1 MGWGWRILDWK
12 PWLLWLAIGIW
23 SQGSHGEDTPLLMGS
38 VAMDVPSAMI
48 SRLTP
53 LTNYLSEK
61 TGKKVVFQV
70 SPNLESAVY
79 DLGAGRT
86 QIAYLTPVAYIEA
99 REKFGVLPLAA
110 PLTHGKDTFRLVIV
124 VRQHSN
130 IHSVKD
136 LKGKKFALGDEKALL
151 QQAVVNGAG
160 IRLTELGAY
169 AFLKHY
175 DTIAKAVLRG
185 DFDAGIL
192 KDTVAEEY
200 SKSGLRV
207 IHVSPPLAAYLFAVN
222 AKVPKETITL
232 LRNALL
238 SLKPDTQEGRAVLTA
253 LDEGY
258 DGFAESTDEKYD
270 PIRKL
275 IAPFRKK

>member
-1 MGWGWRILDWK
+1 MAPRWQMVKWMRS
-12 PWLLWLAIGIW
+12 LLLIASIW
-23 SQGSHGEDTPLLMGS
+23 PLMSLGANDTLLMGS
-38 VAMDVPSAMI
+38 VAMDVPSAMV

-53 LTNYLSEK
+53 LANYLSKK
-61 TGKKVVFQV
+61 TGKNVVFQV

-86 QIAYLTPVAYIEA
+86 KIAYLTPVAYIEA
-99 REKFGVLPLAA
+99 QEKFGVVPLAA

-124 VRQHSN
+124 VRQDSP
-130 IHSVKD
+130 IHNVMD
-136 LKGKKFALGDEKALL
+136 LKGKKFALGDEKAVL
-151 QQAVVNGAG
+151 QQAVVSEGG
-160 IRLTELGAY
+160 IKLTDLGAY

-200 SKSGLRV
+200 SKAGLRV
-207 IHVSPPLAAYLFAVN
+207 IHVSPPLSSYLFAVN
-222 AKVPKETITL
+222 AKVPKETVAL
-232 LRNALL
+232 LRSAML
-238 SLKPDTQEGRAVLTA
+238 SLKPDTTEGRAVLSA

-258 DGFAESTDEKYD
+258 DGFTGSTDEKYD
-270 PIRKL
+270 AIRKL

>member
-1 MGWGWRILDWK
+1 MARGWHILGWK
-12 PWLLWLAIGIW
+12 QLLLLAIGFW
-23 SQGSHGEDTPLLMGS
+23 SAGVFGQDNPLLMGS
-38 VAMDVPSAMI
+38 VAMDVPSVMV

-53 LTNYLSEK
+53 LTRYLSDK
-61 TGKKVVFQV
+61 IGKKVVFQV

-99 REKFGVLPLAA
+99 HEKFGVLPLAA
-110 PLTHGKDTFRLVIV
+110 PLTHGKETFRLVIV
-124 VRQHSN
+124 VKQDSN
-130 IHSVKD
+130 IRHVKD

-151 QQAVVNGAG
+151 QQAVVCGGG
-160 IRLTELGAY
+160 IKLTDLGAY

-200 SKSGLRV
+200 GKLGLRV
-207 IHVSPPLAAYLFAVN
+207 IHSSPPLSSYLFAVN
-222 AKVPKETITL
+222 AKVPKQTVTL
-232 LRNALL
+232 LRNAML
-238 SLKPDTQEGRAVLTA
+238 SLKPDTPEGRAVLSA

-270 PIRKL
+270 SIRKL